1 MAQDPAQPTAS
12 HAADP
17 AARGTPGAPALR
29 PAVDIIAPAA
39 LPAADRLWLAERTAE
54 AGAYLAPRSG
64 GEVRIRIIADAAM
77 AEAHER
83 YSGVPGTTD
92 VLTFDLAEGMAA
104 QGEPF
109 DVDILLCIDEASRQA
124 AARGHAVRDELL
136 LYAVHALLHCLGE
149 NDHDE
154 HDAARMH
161 AREDRTLSALGLG
174 PVYAREP
181 RA

>member
-1 MAQDPAQPTAS
+1 MAQDSAQPTS
-12 HAADP
+12 TQSLP
-17 AARGTPGAPALR
+17 EGAMPPTGLR
-29 PAVDIIAPAA
+29 PRVDVLASPAF
-39 LPAADRLWLAERTAE
+39 PEADRRWLADCTAD

-77 AEAHER
+77 AAAHER

-92 VLTFDLAEGMAA
+92 VLTFDLAEGTTA

-109 DVDILLCIDEASRQA
+109 DVDVLLCIDEAERQA
-124 AARGHAVRDELL
+124 RARGHGVRDELL

-154 HDAARMH
+154 RDAQRMH
-161 AREDRTLSALGLG
+161 AREDRTLAALGLG

-181 RA
+181 RT